1 MSRSDWIPTR
11 SLGERLLGGLYLD
24 LNRDYRNTV
33 FLAGSGRSGTTWL
46 SDVINYRREYRFI
59 FEPFHPGRVSIC
71 RHFNSKQYL
80 RPDDRREEFLAPAR
94 KILSGAVH
102 SPWTD
107 RFHRRFLARRRLI
120 KDIRANLLL
129 GWLRANFPSMPM
141 VLLMRHPCAV
151 AASRMALG
159 WQDNL
164 DETMRQQE
172 LVTDFLC
179 PMEAEIR
186 AAKTPFVRHVFLWC
200 IDNYVP
206 LMQLSEGEVHLIFYE
221 NLITHP
227 ERELSPLFAALGT
240 DLDTTVYQKMKNP
253 SPLSRKIAA
262 HSSPND
268 WWRRIDK
275 AELRR
280 AFEILALFGL
290 DRVYGE
296 DPMPDAEASR
306 AMMRSRAG

>member
-1 MSRSDWIPTR
+1 MSEVDRIRPG
-11 SLGERLLGGLYLD
+11 SLEERLLGGLYLD

-46 SDVINYRREYRFI
+46 SDIINYRREYRFV
-59 FEPFHPGRVSIC
+59 FEPFHPGEVGIC

-94 KILSGAVH
+94 EILSGAVR

-120 KDIRANLLL
+120 KDIRANLML
-129 GWLRANFPSMPM
+129 GWLRTNFPGMPI

-164 DETMRQQE
+164 AATMRQQK
-172 LVTDFLC
+172 LVDDFLR
-179 PMEAEIR
+179 PMEEEIL
-186 AAKTPFVRHVFLWC
+186 AAKTPFERHIFLWC

-206 LMQLSEGEVHLIFYE
+206 LTQLSEGDVHLVFYE
-221 NLITHP
+221 DLISYP
-227 ERELSPLFAALGT
+227 ERELPPLFDALGMGF
-240 DLDTTVYQKMKNP
+240 DPAVYRQMKTP
-253 SPLSRKIAA
+253 SPLSRKTSAY
-262 HSSPND
+262 SSLD
-268 WWRRIDK
+268 EWYQRVDK
-275 AELRR
+275 AQIRR
-280 AFEILALFGL
+280 AVDILALFGL

-296 DPMPDAEASR
+296 HPMPNAEAVR